1 MLDYTEEDVG
11 NIVSLEH
18 VNLQVPDQAMAT
30 LFYIVGLGLTR
41 DPYLNVGLGNMWA
54 NIGEQQFHLPTRS
67 AQRISGNIDLVLPDL
82 KALRERL
89 SSVEPALKATQFSW
103 SSNQDH
109 LAVTC
114 PWGNRFRCFESGP
127 ATGDMAQGLA
137 AVDFTVRGGTAETIA
152 AFYQNVLGAPAT
164 VETDSG
170 SLVAHIHIGRNQ
182 SLRFRESKEPVAP
195 YDGHHI
201 AIYVANFSRPYN
213 FLKTHQLISE
223 DVRNHQFRFQSIIEV
238 DSGRTVFL
246 LEHEVRSL
254 HHPMFNRHFVNRDPA
269 QSQRNYRRGRDALI
283 PFARD

>member
-18 VNLQVPDQAMAT
+18 VNLQVPDQATAT

-67 AQRISGNIDLVLPDL
+67 AQRIPGNIDLVLPDL
-82 KALRERL
+82 KALEERL

-127 ATGDMAQGLA
+127 AFGDMAQGLA
-137 AVDFTVRGGTAETIA
+137 AVDFTVREGTAEAIA
-152 AFYQNVLGAPAT
+152 AFYQNGLGAPAT

-170 SLVAHIHIGRNQ
+170 HLVAHVNIGRNQ

-223 DVRNHQFRFQSIIEV
+223 DVRNHQFRFQSIIEA
-238 DSGRTVFL
+238 DSGKIVFL

-269 QSQRNYRRGRDALI
+269 QSQRNYHRGRDALI
-283 PFARD
+283 PFRA